1 MYNDVVVVYLSSG
14 PAKEESE
21 ESESEVSQKK
31 KKGKGKG
38 KKTKKV
44 EGTLE
49 QMYKKLIYVTLS

>member
-31 KKGKGKG
+31 KKGKGK
-38 KKTKKV
+38 KTKKV

>member
-1 MYNDVVVVYLSSG
+1 MYNDVIVVYLSSG

-21 ESESEVSQKK
+21 ESESEVTQKK
-31 KKGKGKG
+31 KKGKG